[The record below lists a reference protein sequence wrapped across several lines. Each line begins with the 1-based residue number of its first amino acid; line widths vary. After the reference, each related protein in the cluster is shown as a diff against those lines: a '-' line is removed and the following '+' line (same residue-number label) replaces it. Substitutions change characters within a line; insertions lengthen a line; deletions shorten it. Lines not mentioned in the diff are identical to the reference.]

1 MRQYSKPE
9 HSPEPDCI
17 HELLG
22 HIPMFAD
29 SDFAQFSQEIGL
41 ISLGASDEDI
51 EKLATVGGCTHS
63 LVLNGVL
70 KAVPRKSRAWDKHSI
85 ISACL

>member
-1 MRQYSKPE
+1 M
-9 HSPEPDCI
+9 
-17 HELLG
+17 
-22 HIPMFAD
+22 PMFAD

-70 KAVPRKSRAWDKHSI
+70 KAVPRK
-85 ISACL
+85 